1 MDPIGR
7 AAGAAVAIVA
17 LAALAA
23 CAPAPA
29 RVAARAPAAA
39 PPRLYVV
46 NQTGA
51 SIAVI
56 DEGRNALD
64 TLLDLRALGFSA
76 TAKPHHVAVEPDGSA
91 WYVSL
96 IGDGR
101 VLKFD
106 RANRL
111 LGQVALETPGLLAL
125 DPAGDRLYVGRSMT
139 AVNPPPRLGVIRRSD
154 FTLLDETDIFI
165 RRPHALAVARDGR
178 HVYAASLAENKVAVL
193 DVAGE
198 RVELLDVPGPTHTL
212 VQFTISPDGRRMVV
226 AGELSHQLL
235 VYDLADPARPRLE
248 HTVELPAASRPWDPV
263 FAPDGRTL
271 YLTLLGASQV
281 AVVDLERM
289 ALAGTIEGHL
299 AQPDGLAISP
309 DGRLLYAANR
319 NEGPP
324 PKEHEQH
331 GTGQPGRKGWVAV
344 IDRAAGKVIA
354 SIEVGPSPT
363 GVGAAGLR

>member
-1 MDPIGR
+1 MHTIRR
-7 AAGAAVAIVA
+7 AAGALA

-23 CAPAPA
+23 CAPASV
-29 RVAARAPAAA
+29 RGAAQAPTAA

-64 TLLDLRALGFSA
+64 TIIDLRALGFSA
-76 TAKPHHVAVEPDGSA
+76 TAKPHHVAVEPDGSH

-111 LGQVALETPGLLAL
+111 RGQVALEVPGLLAL

-165 RRPHALAVARDGR
+165 RRPHALAVSRDGK

-193 DVAGE
+193 DVEAE

-235 VYDLADPARPRLE
+235 VYDLADPGKPRLAA
-248 HTVELPAASRPWDPV
+248 TVDLPAGSRPWDPV

-271 YLTLLGASQV
+271 YLTLLGANQV
-281 AVVDLERM
+281 AVVDLDRM
-289 ALAGTIEGHL
+289 ALAGTITGRL

-309 DGRLLYAANR
+309 GGRFLYVANR

-331 GTGQPGRKGWVAV
+331 GTGPAGQKGWVAV
-344 IDRAAGKVIA
+344 IDRATGQVLET
-354 SIEVGPSPT
+354 IEVGPSPT